1 MGVLHPK
8 YWGVWLAF
16 ALILPLIFLPLRWQF
31 WIGKRLG
38 ILVHYLAKSRV
49 QDTLTNLQLTFPN
62 QPKSKHKATARQV
75 FINQGIGIFESLCA
89 WFRPNVFKRTFSIS
103 GLQHLIDAQN
113 KIKR

>member
-1 MGVLHPK
+1 MSCHHQHKQTPKHAISIKHMPSLTDTHKQSSQAEPKSFEWAFLHPK

-49 QDTLTNLQLTFPN
+49 QDTLTNL
-62 QPKSKHKATARQV
+62 
-75 FINQGIGIFESLCA
+75 
-89 WFRPNVFKRTFSIS
+89 
-103 GLQHLIDAQN
+103 
-113 KIKR
+113 

>member
-8 YWGVWLAF
+8 YWGVWRIF

-89 WFRPNVFKRTFSIS
+89 WFRP
-103 GLQHLIDAQN
+103 
-113 KIKR
+113 